1 MPNMQKNKINKTT
14 PANVDEIFQIP
25 PYLIKPN
32 PSLAR
37 TDFSDTGICSLA
49 DSIRRYGILQ
59 PLAVRLSENGRCE
72 LVAGERRLRAA
83 TLLGLSVVPCVML
96 QESDNFE
103 YLSVVENIQRE
114 KLNMFDEA
122 RAIARL
128 FNRSEK
134 DLAKTA
140 KLLSISVPVLERK
153 LKLTKFSRAE
163 MQAILRLG
171 TDEQIAVL
179 FLELPQYLRYYAIKL
194 CAEKGF
200 SKSETERLCKKIV
213 SSPNLTPDELEA
225 FAEKVLQKPFSLAAE
240 EPVGKTAPT
249 ILLRD
254 LQPFKNSIEKSCK
267 ILNNAGY
274 ATETAIVENSEETIF
289 TITVKK
295 EKSK

>member
-1 MPNMQKNKINKTT
+1 MPNMQKSQTTKAT
-14 PANVDEIFQIP
+14 PANVEKIFQIP

-72 LVAGERRLRAA
+72 LIAGERRLRAA
-83 TLLGLSVVPCVML
+83 TLLGLSVVPCVIIR
-96 QESDNFE
+96 ESDNFE
-103 YLSVVENIQRE
+103 YLSIVENIQRE

-134 DLAKTA
+134 NLSKTA
-140 KLLSISVPVLERK
+140 KLLSLSIPVLERK

-163 MQAILRLG
+163 MQEILSLG

-179 FLELPQYLRYYAIKL
+179 FLELPQYLRYYAIKI
-194 CAEKGF
+194 CAEKGY
-200 SKSETERLCKKIV
+200 SKSETEQLCQKII
-213 SSPNLTPDELEA
+213 SAPNLTPDELES
-225 FAEKVLQKPFSLAAE
+225 FAEKALQKNTFSVAPKKVAS
-240 EPVGKTAPT
+240 PAPT

-274 ATETAIVENSEETIF
+274 STQTTLLENSEETVF

-295 EKSK
+295 EKDK